1 MEREKTE
8 AAIEAILFAMGNAVS
23 VDKIAAAIGHD
34 TETTRKLVHQMM
46 DQYNSR
52 PGGLE
57 IIELEDSFQLCT
69 RKEYYDTL
77 IKVAKQPKKYVLTD
91 VQLEVLSII
100 AYKQP
105 VTKADIEKIRGVKS
119 DHAVNRLIEYNLVYE
134 AGRLDAPGK
143 PALFATTEEFLRR
156 FGVSSTENLPEMDL
170 EQKEEIRSEVEE
182 ELNLKAGPGGLL
194 DGTTENE
201 EEQDHEMQ

>member
-1 MEREKTE
+1 MIAVGVASPSAQGQEITST
-8 AAIEAILFAMGNAVS
+8 AIPDASA
-23 VDKIAAAIGHD
+23 
-34 TETTRKLVHQMM
+34 KLKVCPRSSH
-46 DQYNSR
+46 

-105 VTKADIEKIRGVKS
+105 VTRQEVEKIRGVNS
-119 DHAVNRLIEYNLVYE
+119 DHALNRLVEYGLVGE
-134 AGRLDAPGK
+134 AGRLDAPG
-143 PALFATTEEFLRR
+143 RR
-156 FGVSSTENLPEMDL
+156 
-170 EQKEEIRSEVEE
+170 
-182 ELNLKAGPGGLL
+182 
-194 DGTTENE
+194 
-201 EEQDHEMQ
+201 

>member
-57 IIELEDSFQLCT
+57 IIKLEDSFQLCT

-105 VTKADIEKIRGVKS
+105 VTRQEVEKIRGVNS
-119 DHAVNRLIEYNLVYE
+119 DHALNRLVEYGLVGE
-134 AGRLDAPGK
+134 AGRLDAPGR
-143 PALFATTEEFLRR
+143 PILFGTTEEFLRN
-156 FGVSSTENLPEMDL
+156 FGVRTAEDLPSIQPDL
-170 EQKEEIRSEVEE
+170 VEE
-182 ELNLKAGPGGLL
+182 MKSEAEEEVQLKLNL
-194 DGTTENE
+194 
-201 EEQDHEMQ
+201 